1 MKDNKEVKIAIV
13 VGIIML
19 TICLI
24 AFVTTKSQN
33 KVNTIDVKI
42 FKLFESV
49 DENGETK
56 YQYRECDINNTDIQI
71 NIYKETAK
79 ALKLSED
86 KIVFGK
92 QIKGEYKVEYNGKMV
107 AFDKEAN
114 KTIYLGETKKLYN
127 FDSDLY
133 ETVVNVCN

>member
-1 MKDNKEVKIAIV
+1 MENNKEVKIAII
-13 VGIIML
+13 VGIIMI

-24 AFVTTKSQN
+24 AFITTKSQN

-42 FKLFESV
+42 FKLFESE

-71 NIYKETAK
+71 DIYKETAK

-86 KIVFGK
+86 KIVVGK

-107 AFDKEAN
+107 AFDKDAK

-127 FDSDLY
+127 FDSNLY

>member
-42 FKLFESV
+42 FKLFESL